1 MERVTTSLFGAQEY
15 AAAELVDSLE
25 LSIVTGCGLH
35 YTLHSIDVP
44 KIPMTWHK
52 LRCREQ
58 TVAPCVSARHL
69 ASPTSPPPFGTRTP
83 DCEWKTAVRQ
93 ELPRRCGRR

>member
-1 MERVTTSLFGAQEY
+1 MERVTSLFGAQEY

-58 TVAPCVSARHL
+58 TVL
-69 ASPTSPPPFGTRTP
+69 
-83 DCEWKTAVRQ
+83 
-93 ELPRRCGRR
+93 